1 MKTQSIGEV
10 ICHLRK
16 EKGMTQAD
24 LAEKMNVSE
33 QAVSKWE
40 RNIAYPD
47 ITTLSKLTE
56 ILETSVD
63 SLLKCEIKR
72 TPKTSG
78 MHQAAEMAPL
88 AVALAMGVCLIV
100 TSVLNAIDLQSGLT
114 LAGVGLVG
122 TALYLFRRRFPN

>member
-63 SLLKCEIKR
+63 ALLKCEIKR
-72 TPKTSG
+72 TPKSSG
-78 MHQAAEMAPL
+78 LHQAAEMAPL

-100 TSVLNAIDLQSGLT
+100 TSILNSIDWQSGLT
-114 LAGVGLVG
+114 LAGVGLAA
-122 TALYLFRRRFPN
+122 TALYLFCRRFPN

>member
-1 MKTQSIGEV
+1 MKAKSIGET
-10 ICHLRK
+10 ICRLRK
-16 EKGMTQAD
+16 EKGMTQAG
-24 LAEKMNVSE
+24 LAKKMNVSE

-40 RNIAYPD
+40 RDTAYPD
-47 ITTLSKLTE
+47 ITTLSALAE

-78 MHQAAEMAPL
+78 MHQAVEMAPL

-100 TSVLNAIDLQSGLT
+100 TSVLNAIDF
-114 LAGVGLVG
+114 VG